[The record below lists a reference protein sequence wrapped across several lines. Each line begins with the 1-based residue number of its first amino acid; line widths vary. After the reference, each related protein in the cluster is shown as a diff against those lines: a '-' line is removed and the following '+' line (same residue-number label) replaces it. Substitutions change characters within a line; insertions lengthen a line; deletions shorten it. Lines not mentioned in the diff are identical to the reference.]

1 MKKIF
6 RLAAVALSFSL
17 LLCACKDSAADNE
30 PTVNEPIDT
39 QEEIDLNKQTKLNA
53 ISPTAYSRVTEI
65 QLEPGTKISI
75 IGRYTGDSFW
85 SQVEAGAKEAIE
97 DINNELGYT
106 GSDKIVL
113 TYNGPSN
120 RDNVD
125 EQINILDEELSRTP
139 LAVGIAAIDTGAC
152 TLQFDL
158 AAENNIPII
167 TFDSGSEYQH
177 VASHISTD
185 NLAAASTA
193 ASKLAYAIEETGEVA
208 IFVQD
213 SLSMTASDRLQGFID
228 TLGQNFPNI
237 TIANIYRLDEYK
249 TMANKIAIEKNSQ
262 LEDGAAPIEPASIT
276 QEDIVNWILEKNP
289 NIKGIYATNLDTTQ
303 LVANVIADSGRTD
316 LKIVGFDGGQEQLK
330 LLENGIVEGLILQN
344 PYGMGYA
351 TVIAAARVNSIL
363 GNDSYVD
370 TGYVW
375 VTKDNMNDTSI
386 ANMLY

>member
-1 MKKIF
+1 M
-6 RLAAVALSFSL
+6 
-17 LLCACKDSAADNE
+17 
-30 PTVNEPIDT
+30 
-39 QEEIDLNKQTKLNA
+39 
-53 ISPTAYSRVTEI
+53 
-65 QLEPGTKISI
+65 
-75 IGRYTGDSFW
+75 
-85 SQVEAGAKEAIE
+85 
-97 DINNELGYT
+97 
-106 GSDKIVL
+106 
-113 TYNGPSN
+113 
-120 RDNVD
+120 
-125 EQINILDEELSRTP
+125 
-139 LAVGIAAIDTGAC
+139 
-152 TLQFDL
+152 
-158 AAENNIPII
+158 
-167 TFDSGSEYQH
+167 
-177 VASHISTD
+177 
-185 NLAAASTA
+185 
-193 ASKLAYAIEETGEVA
+193 
-208 IFVQD
+208 
-213 SLSMTASDRLQGFID
+213 
-228 TLGQNFPNI
+228 GQNFPNI